1 MITNEDL
8 DSKRKAEIKVIT
20 EEIAVIRAQRESFKR
35 EFQEMDDECSIE
47 ILALTKKRLKLINEG
62 KYGE

>member
-20 EEIAVIRAQRESFKR
+20 EEIAVIREKRESLKR
-35 EFQEMDDECSIE
+35 EFKEIDDECSIE

>member
-1 MITNEDL
+1 MMTNEDL
-8 DSKRKAEIKVIT
+8 DSKHKAEIKAIT
-20 EEIAVIRAQRESFKR
+20 EEIAAIRAQRESFKKKL
-35 EFQEMDDECSIE
+35 QERDDECSIE